1 MTKKGILSTG
11 QAQDLDLKER
21 TFIDVQKQLFTSLHS
36 LSASVMSNLSD
47 YQSLSLALCSTWYDF
62 LALGVSSGLTPL
74 TLSLLILISPTVLSN
89 RVRVVEYLPW
99 VLAMT
104 SLNDDLPRDDLPD
117 VLKKKTSTLAC
128 L

>member
-89 RVRVVEYLPW
+89 RVRVVEYLPC